1 MKDFGLI
8 VKTVLGVVSLSFAL
22 LSAAQ
27 DESQEDESAVT
38 TAEEEVE
45 STTAPATRQ
54 DRFVPSEKINADT
67 EISFPIDI

>member
-8 VKTVLGVVSLSFAL
+8 VRTMLGVVCLAFAM

-27 DESQEDESAVT
+27 DEQQEDESAVT
-38 TAEEEVE
+38 GEEEVVE
-45 STTAPATRQ
+45 STTAPATSQ
-54 DRFVPSEKINADT
+54 DSFIPSEKINADT